1 MPVVT
6 NTFSG
11 EDANYNKTEY
21 IGLPLTSASSTFNSS
36 HSPSMSKIF
45 SHAIYTTLL
54 DAGYDVSYNEE
65 TYCINIW
72 DFEFHA
78 LNNGQYPQ
86 IYVKGSTSSFGSTA
100 NNIYYRTSTNS
111 QYYSFSITVRGS
123 SDAVNIYMGG
133 NGYETN
139 EYSLLFLA
147 KAIYLPTNKN
157 GFLCLPNLYN
167 SSNNNYYT
175 YLEDNLYTIHNSSA
189 NYLKTFYAN
198 PGSGEVGTGKG
209 YILVP
214 QLTID
219 SVWYVKGMAES
230 NTAILAANKYYKLN
244 DEIYYSNEN
253 KFLYRVDI

>member
-21 IGLPLTSASSTFNSS
+21 IGLPLTSESTTYNSN

-54 DAGYDVSYNEE
+54 DAGYNVSYNEE

-72 DFEFHA
+72 GFEFHA

-86 IYVKGSTSSFGSTA
+86 IYVKGTTSLFGST
-100 NNIYYRTSTNS
+100 NNNSNYRTNISS
-111 QYYSFSITVRGS
+111 PRYSFSITVRGS
-123 SDAVNIYMGG
+123 SDAVNIYIGG
-133 NGYETN
+133 TGYETN

-147 KAIYLPTNKN
+147 KAIHLPTNKN

-167 SSNNNYYT
+167 SSNNYYYT

-198 PGSGEVGTGKG
+198 SGSANIGTGKG

-219 SVWYVKGMAES
+219 SVWYIKGMIEA
-230 NTAILAANKYYKLN
+230 NTYLLNKNKYYKLN
-244 DEIYYSNEN
+244 DEIYYSNDN
-253 KFLYRVDI
+253 KFLYRIDI

>member
-1 MPVVT
+1 
-6 NTFSG
+6 
-11 EDANYNKTEY
+11 
-21 IGLPLTSASSTFNSS
+21 
-36 HSPSMSKIF
+36 MSKIF

-72 DFEFHA
+72 GFEFHA

-139 EYSLLFLA
+139 
-147 KAIYLPTNKN
+147 
-157 GFLCLPNLYN
+157 
-167 SSNNNYYT
+167 NNYYT
-175 YLEDNLYTIHNSSA
+175 YLEDNLYTIHNNSA

-219 SVWYVKGMAES
+219 SVWYVKGMTES

>member
-11 EDANYNKTEY
+11 ENANYNKTEY
-21 IGLPLTSASSTFNSS
+21 VGLPLTSASSTFNSS

-72 DFEFHA
+72 GFGFHA

-86 IYVKGSTSSFGSTA
+86 IYVKGSTSPFGST
-100 NNIYYRTSTNS
+100 NNSSNYRTNISS

-123 SDAVNIYMGG
+123 SDALNIYMGG

-147 KAIYLPTNKN
+147 KTVNIPTNKN
-157 GFLCLPNLYN
+157 GFLCVPVLYN
-167 SSNNNYYT
+167 SNYFYT
-175 YLEDNLYTIHNSSA
+175 YFEDNLYIIHNNTT
-189 NYLKTFYAN
+189 NYLKYFSIN
-198 PGSGEVGTGKG
+198 PGSGEIGTGKG

-214 QLTID
+214 QLTTD

-253 KFLYRVDI
+253 RFLYRVDI

>member
-21 IGLPLTSASSTFNSS
+21 IGLPLTSASTTYNSN

-45 SHAIYTTLL
+45 SHAIYATLL

-65 TYCINIW
+65 TYGINIW
-72 DFEFHA
+72 GFEFHA

-86 IYVKGSTSSFGSTA
+86 IYVKGTNSLFGST
-100 NNIYYRTSTNS
+100 NNNSNYRTNISS
-111 QYYSFSITVRGS
+111 PRYSFSITVRGS

-147 KAIYLPTNKN
+147 KTVHIPTNKN
-157 GFLCLPNLYN
+157 GLLCLSNLYN
-167 SSNNNYYT
+167 GNSCYT
-175 YLEDNLYTIHNSSA
+175 YFEDNLYTIHNSPT
-189 NYLKTFYAN
+189 NYLKTFYVN
-198 PGSGEVGTGKG
+198 PGSNNIGTGKG

-214 QLTID
+214 QLTTD
-219 SVWYVKGMAES
+219 SVWYIKGMVES
-230 NTAILAANKYYKLN
+230 NTYILATNKYYKFN